1 MHATPS
7 SGKLSDVATDVGP
20 GEATK
25 HHVGDLAEVLD
36 NLGVFGML
44 AEDLVALCA
53 SGFRRVP
60 ISQGSD
66 YYLSI
71 QGFTPNQIAYA
82 HTHPDSEEW
91 VIVLRGG
98 GQALVAESPVP
109 LGPGLIIGRAAAHP
123 HGFLSGDEPLQLL
136 SVQLPRP
143 SEGTTTWDQPG
154 ETTDPI
160 DCAVAGTC
168 RRCSAMRRPQP
179 ERPEPGLPLRELQ
192 PRVLRRDQIQIGFRH
207 SDSSVPS
214 PSSSALRYTRA
225 AAATSSIA
233 SPTGVEKIR

>member
-1 MHATPS
+1 M
-7 SGKLSDVATDVGP
+7 ATDAGP

-25 HHVGDLAEVLD
+25 HQVGDLAEVLD

-44 AEDLVALCA
+44 AEDLVALCT

-91 VIVLRGG
+91 VVVLRGG

-143 SEGTTTWDQPG
+143 
-154 ETTDPI
+154 
-160 DCAVAGTC
+160 
-168 RRCSAMRRPQP
+168 RRARRHGINPA
-179 ERPEPGLPLRELQ
+179 RPPTRSTA
-192 PRVLRRDQIQIGFRH
+192 R
-207 SDSSVPS
+207 S
-214 PSSSALRYTRA
+214 PARA
-225 AAATSSIA
+225 AGAHDAAAIA
-233 SPTGVEKIR
+233 